1 MKALTN
7 LKFLFFDSSNFKSS
21 GSKSQINFL
30 DGQVLTENQN
40 EKQGKRNVLKTKTH
54 NYTTL
59 SCIENYSK
67 QFGAI

>member
-21 GSKSQINFL
+21 GRKPQINFL

-40 EKQGKRNVLKTKTH
+40 EKQGKRNVLKRKYIIIPH
-54 NYTTL
+54 YH
-59 SCIENYSK
+59 
-67 QFGAI
+67 A